1 MSGIVGIVH
10 FDGSPVEAELLRQ
23 LTNFLG
29 FRGPDAQQTWI
40 KNNVGFAHTLF
51 KTTEESERDLQPLTL
66 DGKTWIVA
74 DARIDAHEEL
84 FAALKAAG
92 EIDILPSGW
101 TDAELILRAYR
112 AWGLN
117 CVEHLLGDFA
127 FGIWDDAR
135 QRLFCARDHM
145 GVKPF
150 YYAQVGACIIFSNTL
165 DCIRQ
170 DPRISDKLSDL
181 AIADFLLFG
190 FNQEPATTSFAEI
203 RRIPPAHCATWSRD
217 DFSIRRYWSLPIEEP
232 IFYKQD
238 DDYLAHFHDLLRKS
252 VADRLR
258 NDRVWIFMSGGI
270 DSPTLASTARDML
283 RQRYGNFELCA
294 LTQVDSFVP
303 EERRYAETV
312 ANHLAIPIKYR
323 NWTDAGKF
331 DWENVPFSLPEPNPD
346 GCLVPSERQFWS
358 QFSCCSRV
366 FLYGEGPDNALIMDW
381 KPYVSYLLKRGSYRR
396 LLSSILLTLLSDR
409 RPPFSSRIVNTI
421 KNSAN
426 AYGTGKSDYPEW
438 LNSAFEYRLQLRER
452 WRVLNAPVASRHTIR
467 PKAYSSLQSP
477 RWQAMFENFDLGVT
491 KASFEVRQPLVD
503 IRMLQFLLAVP
514 PLPWCR
520 TKYLMRKSM
529 AGRLPQSVLRRRKK
543 SVDMRPVREFIASL
557 CAAPL
562 RPTEEI
568 RAFVDLERLSQQ
580 WASDNIESVLR
591 MRTLNH
597 WLRNS
602 YRTPDNVQ
610 ERVPCERFVGKA
622 STIG

>member
-10 FDGSPVEAELLRQ
+10 FDGSPVEAELLRK
-23 LTNFLG
+23 LTDFLV

-40 KNNVGFAHTLF
+40 RDNAGFAHTLF
-51 KTTEESERDLQPLTL
+51 KTTEESERDSQPLTL

-74 DARIDAHEEL
+74 DARIDAREEL

-92 EIDILPSGW
+92 EFDIVPSCW

-112 AWGLN
+112 AWGLD

-127 FGIWDDAR
+127 FGIWDDTR

-150 YYAQVGACIIFSNTL
+150 YYAQLGAYVIFSNTL

-170 DPRISDKLSDL
+170 DPRISAGLNDL

-217 DFSIRRYWSLPIEEP
+217 DFSIRRHWSMPIEEP
-232 IFYKQD
+232 LFYKQAN
-238 DDYLAHFHDLLRKS
+238 DYVAHFQYLLHKS

-258 NDRVWIFMSGGI
+258 TNRVGVFMSGGI
-270 DSPTLASTARDML
+270 DSPTLASTALDLL
-283 RQRYGNFELCA
+283 RQRYANFELGA

-312 ANHLAIPIKYR
+312 ANHLAIPIKYQP
-323 NWTDAGKF
+323 WTDASQF
-331 DWENVPFSLPEPNPD
+331 DWETTPFSLPEPHPNE
-346 GCLVPSERQFWS
+346 CLVPAERQFWG
-358 QFSCCSRV
+358 QFGPFSRV
-366 FLYGEGPDNALIMDW
+366 FLYGEGPDNALIMDS
-381 KPYVSYLLKRGSYRR
+381 KPYLSYLLKRGSYRR
-396 LLSSILLTLLSDR
+396 FLSSILFTLLADR
-409 RPPFSSRIVNTI
+409 RPPFSRRILQAI
-421 KNSAN
+421 KNSSN
-426 AYGTGKSDYPEW
+426 ADGTGKSDYPKW

-452 WRVLNAPVASRHTIR
+452 WCVLNTPVASRHTIR

-477 RWQAMFENFDLGVT
+477 RWQAMFEGFDPGVT
-491 KASFEVRQPLVD
+491 KTSFEVRHPFVD
-503 IRMLQFLLAVP
+503 TRMLRFLLAVP

-520 TKYLMRKSM
+520 SKYLLRKSM

-543 SVDMRPVREFIASL
+543 SVDMRPVRKFIASL
-557 CAAPL
+557 CAAPF

-568 RAFVDLERLSQQ
+568 RAFVDLERLSHPR
-580 WASDNIESVLR
+580 ATHDIESILR
-591 MRTLNH
+591 LRSLNH
-597 WLRNS
+597 WLQNS
-602 YRTPDNVQ
+602 YRSSDNHV
-610 ERVPCERFVGKA
+610 ERVPCERFARKA
-622 STIG
+622 TAIG